1 MATVSGTAETYDLPQ
16 YVGELFLSGDE
27 PRSLLRLIGVSSD
40 EDLEDL
46 QQGQLNNGRTIL
58 SNQFNLNVDY
68 DLPSASQPSHA
79 EGADASYSE
88 RDTSADQ
95 NVVQIHQE
103 GIALSYSAQSNQ
115 ETLSELGSTGETV
128 MGDDGQQVDPG
139 QLSFQASR
147 KVEKIARDLN
157 YSFVQGTF
165 AQGSAGS
172 ARGTRGISNAVST
185 NVFDN
190 SGTARNLTVSIF
202 ETALKDMIANGAF
215 NVGARVVALCD
226 ADQYENLI
234 DLYEPDSGSGLEQLA
249 PRSATQAGVMI
260 QTIRTKWGFVD
271 VAYDADMPSGEIM
284 ILQPQF
290 MEAVAR
296 EIREEGQRK
305 GVLFLEP
312 LAKTGSASKYQLYGE
327 WGLDYGP
334 EWKHGK
340 IDDLNA

>member
-1 MATVSGTAETYDLPQ
+1 MASVSGTAETYDLPQ
-16 YVGELFLSGDE
+16 FVGELFLSGDE
-27 PRSLLRLIGVSSD
+27 PRSLLRLIGVTSD
-40 EDLEDL
+40 EDLQDL
-46 QQGQLNNGRTIL
+46 QQGQLNNGRTIR

-68 DLPSASQPSHA
+68 DLPSASQPSNA
-79 EGADASYSE
+79 EGVDATFSE

-103 GIALSYSAQSNQ
+103 GVALSYSAQSEQ
-115 ETLSELGSTGETV
+115 ETLTELGSTGETH
-128 MGDDGQQVDPG
+128 MGDEGERVDPG
-139 QLSFQASR
+139 QLQFQALR

-157 YSFVQGTF
+157 FSFVQGTF
-165 AQGSAGS
+165 AQGSAGG

-185 NVFDN
+185 NVFAN
-190 SGTARNLTVSIF
+190 GGTARSLTQSIF

-215 NVGARVVALCD
+215 NVGSRVVALCD

-234 DLYEPDSGSGLEQLA
+234 DIYEPSNSSGENLR

-260 QTIRTKWGFVD
+260 QTIMTKWGIVD

-284 ILQPQF
+284 VIQPDF

-296 EIREEGQRK
+296 EIREAGQRK

-312 LAKTGSASKYQLYGE
+312 LAKTGSASKWQMYGE

-340 IDDLNA
+340 IDDLSA